1 MSRKKRTGRLF
12 FWYLLMAILLLFA
25 LFPIYWM
32 FVTSFKPFGEI
43 YLLTPKLWPGRF
55 EWKNYLEIFTRYNYG
70 VALENSIKVS
80 LAVSVLSI
88 LVAIFSAYCV
98 VRLKFKG
105 RRIVPHLI
113 LFSYLIPRTI
123 LFIPVY
129 ILVYRL
135 GLGNSIWGLFL
146 TYPTITIPYATWI
159 LITYFQSFPFEVEE
173 AAWVDGASRVQAL
186 FRMILPISLPSIIST
201 FIFSFTLCWS
211 EYIYTLVMINTKA
224 QKTITL
230 ALSDMLVA
238 DIIPWGPLMAGA
250 VIAALPAIVIYNL
263 ASRYIV
269 SGLSLGAVKG

>member
-1 MSRKKRTGRLF
+1 MSKKKRTSQLI
-12 FWYLLMAILLLFA
+12 FWYVLMAILLLFA

-32 FVTSFKPFGEI
+32 FITSFKPFGEV
-43 YLLTPKLWPGRF
+43 YLLTPKLWPSKF

-80 LAVSVLSI
+80 LSVSALSI

-98 VRLKFKG
+98 VRLRFKG
-105 RRIVPHLI
+105 RRVVPHLI

-135 GLGNSIWGLFL
+135 GLGNSIWGLLL

-159 LITYFQSFPFEVEE
+159 LITHFQGFPFEVEE
-173 AAWVDGASRVQAL
+173 AAWVDGASRTQAL
-186 FRMILPISLPSIIST
+186 FRVILPISLPSIIST

-211 EYIYTLVMINTKA
+211 EYIYALVMINTKS

-250 VIAALPAIVIYNL
+250 VIAALPAIIIYTL